1 MILKEDLRKIII
13 MEKLS
18 DEMLE
23 KVIPTINILKLR
35 EREIIFAEGNEA
47 KNFYMLRSGK
57 VLLEKPISDKINV
70 SLGAIKPGFSF
81 GWSSIFGE
89 PYSFMAICAETSE
102 ILMINADKI
111 LSLMQED
118 HSMGF
123 LLMQSL
129 TRMMKNRIDRVEEQ
143 FLKAIKEHPDFES
156 LLDE

>member
-1 MILKEDLRKIII
+1 MIPKEDLRKIII
-13 MEKLS
+13 MEHLS
-18 DEMLE
+18 DDMFD
-23 KVIPTINILKLR
+23 KIIPTINILKLT
-35 EREIIFAEGNEA
+35 EQEIVFDEGSDA
-47 KNFYMLRSGK
+47 KYFYMLQSGK
-57 VLLEKPISDKINV
+57 VLLEKRISEKITV

-89 PYSFMAICAETSE
+89 PYSFRANCAETSE

-111 LSLMQED
+111 LGLMQED

-123 LLMQSL
+123 MIMQSL
-129 TRMMKNRIDRVEEQ
+129 TRMMKNRMDRVGEQ